1 MTENFGKFRSYFIY
15 ICIVRC
21 IKIRKILI
29 IDVDRYKQLMVILNV
44 LGPGKWKMS
53 EDETGF

>member
-1 MTENFGKFRSYFIY
+1 MYKNKENINYRL
-15 ICIVRC
+15 
-21 IKIRKILI
+21 LI